1 MNVTT
6 KERQELARLRGRVFK
21 ELKITLTFT
30 AEEFAFLWKDY
41 LDTRDFLRTQGKGY
55 TWGDYVDD
63 TRLFLVHGVKCTVRR
78 RHARREAERARA
90 AGFDIQ
96 DADLKIG

>member
-1 MNVTT
+1 MNATT

-30 AEEFAFLWKDY
+30 ADEFASLWKHY
-41 LDTRDFLRTQGKGY
+41 LDMRDFLRTQGKAY
-55 TWGDYVDD
+55 TWGDYADHIRYSVAHQAAY
-63 TRLFLVHGVKCTVRR
+63 RVRCQ
-78 RHARREAERARA
+78 HVRREAERARA

-96 DADLKIG
+96 EMDLKS

>member
-30 AEEFAFLWKDY
+30 ADEFASLWRDY
-41 LDTRDFLRTQGKGY
+41 LDRRDFQRTQGKGY
-55 TWGDYVDD
+55 TWGDYVDN
-63 TRLFLVHGVKCTVRR
+63 TRFFVVREAAYLAR
-78 RHARREAERARA
+78 CKHARREAERARA

-96 DADLKIG
+96 DMDLKS

>member
-1 MNVTT
+1 MNATT

-30 AEEFAFLWKDY
+30 ADEFASLWRDY
-41 LDTRDFLRTQGKGY
+41 LDRRDFQRTQGKEY

-63 TRLFLVHGVKCTVRR
+63 TRLLLAYGVKCTVRR
-78 RHARREAERARA
+78 AYARREAERARA

-96 DADLKIG
+96 DTDLKMG